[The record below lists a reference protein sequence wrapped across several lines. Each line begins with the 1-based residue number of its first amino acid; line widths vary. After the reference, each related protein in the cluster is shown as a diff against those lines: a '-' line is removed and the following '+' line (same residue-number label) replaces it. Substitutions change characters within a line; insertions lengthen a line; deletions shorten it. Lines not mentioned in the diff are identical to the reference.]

1 MEKTINSII
10 TETRAALRESIL
22 SDNKLIEEKLLTVL
36 TNVKFLEK
44 ELQENL
50 TIKKLKKLPKHEL
63 EENEIKKV
71 KRRIPKWN
79 GKQNQMNYKI
89 LKAFMDLSNDG
100 KHSVNIISLE
110 RYLNFKDP
118 KKFLG
123 HYNQLKTISAKN
135 HGKVFS
141 EKNGQITLWEPVENF
156 IINNF
161 GK

>member
-1 MEKTINSII
+1 LEKIINTII
-10 TETRAALRESIL
+10 TETRVALRESIL
-22 SDNKLIEEKLLTVL
+22 CDNKLIEEKLIGVL

-79 GKQNQMNYKI
+79 SKQNQMNYKI
-89 LKAFMDLSNDG
+89 LKAFMDLSNNG

-110 RYLNFKDP
+110 RYLNLKDP

-141 EKNGQITLWEPVENF
+141 EKNGQITLWEPVKDF

-161 GK
+161 RK